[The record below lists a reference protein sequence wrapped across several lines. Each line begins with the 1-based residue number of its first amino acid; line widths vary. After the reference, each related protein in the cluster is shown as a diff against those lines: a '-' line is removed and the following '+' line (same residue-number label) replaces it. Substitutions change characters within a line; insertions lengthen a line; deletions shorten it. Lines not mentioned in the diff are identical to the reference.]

1 MGGGCLVVD
10 PPQGH
15 SVNRV
20 YALSDGNSFYCS
32 CERVFDPSLLGKP
45 VVVLSNN
52 DGCVVAR
59 TPEAK
64 AMGIPMGAPW
74 FEIRDSY
81 LKAGG
86 KVRSS
91 NYALYGDMSR
101 RVNAV
106 YERFADEVEV
116 YSIDESFLD
125 LSRSPD
131 PEGHARLMRDTVL
144 QWTGIPTCVGIGTT
158 RVLAKAANHLAKKRA
173 ELGGVCNL
181 VDPERRA
188 ALLATLA
195 IEDVWGIGCAL
206 SERLA
211 AHGVRTAADL
221 AAMPPKS
228 ARQIL
233 SVTGERI
240 ALELAGIHC
249 SALEVT
255 APAKKGMAVTRSFG
269 RPVTTLAEMEQAV
282 RTHAVRAGEK
292 LRRNGRATPHI
303 QVFYFTSRH
312 RSGPQRSVS
321 GIEHFPVATNDSL
334 ALSAAAGRI
343 ARRLWADGFVYAKA
357 GVLLEGLI
365 DPAHAVADLWHQP
378 DPRREDLMRAMDAV
392 NARFGRNALAPA
404 GVSYQKPWSLKQD
417 LRSPRWTT
425 RLDEVPM
432 VKA

>member
-1 MGGGCLVVD
+1 M
-10 PPQGH
+10 
-15 SVNRV
+15 NRV

-32 CERVFDPSLLGKP
+32 CERVFDPSLIDKP

-64 AMGIPMGAPW
+64 AMGIPMGVPW

-125 LSRSPD
+125 LSLAPD
-131 PEGHARLMRDTVL
+131 PEAHARIMRDTVL
-144 QWTGIPTCVGIGTT
+144 RWTGIPTCVGIGST
-158 RVLAKAANHLAKKRA
+158 RVLAKAANHLAKKRP
-173 ELGGVCNL
+173 ELEGVCDLTN
-181 VDPERRA
+181 PERRA
-188 ALLATLA
+188 ALLETLA
-195 IEDVWGIGCAL
+195 IEDVWGIGRAL
-206 SERLA
+206 SARLA
-211 AHGVRTAADL
+211 AHGVRNAAQL
-221 AAMPPKS
+221 AAIPPKS

-240 ALELAGIHC
+240 VLEMSGVHC

-255 APAKKGMAVTRSFG
+255 APAKKGIAVTRSFG
-269 RPVTTLAEMEQAV
+269 RPVTTLAEMEEAV

-292 LRRNGRATPHI
+292 LRRNGRAAPHI

-312 RSGPQRSVS
+312 RNTPQRSVG
-321 GIEHFPVATNDSL
+321 GIENFPVATNDSMAL
-334 ALSAAAGRI
+334 AAAAGRV
-343 ARRLWADGFVYAKA
+343 ARRLWEDGYIYAKA
-357 GVLLEGLI
+357 GVILEGLV
-365 DPAHAVADLWHQP
+365 DPADVVPDLWHTP
-378 DPRREDLMRAMDAV
+378 DPRSAELMRAMDAV
-392 NARFGRNALAPA
+392 NMRFGRNMLAPA
-404 GVSYQKPWSLKQD
+404 GVTYQRPWSLKQD

-425 RLDEVPM
+425 RLDEVPT
-432 VKA
+432 VNAR

>member
-1 MGGGCLVVD
+1 MR
-10 PPQGH
+10 
-15 SVNRV
+15 RV

-32 CERVFDPSLLGKP
+32 CERVFDPSLIDKP

-64 AMGIPMGAPW
+64 AMGVPMGVPW

-131 PEGHARLMRDTVL
+131 PEAHARVMRDTVL
-144 QWTGIPTCVGIGTT
+144 KWTGIPTCVGLGPT

-173 ELGGVCNL
+173 ELGGVCDL
-181 VDPERRA
+181 TDPERRA
-188 ALLATLA
+188 ALLATLN
-195 IEDVWGIGCAL
+195 IEDVWGIGRAL
-206 SERLA
+206 SARLT
-211 AHGVRTAADL
+211 AHGVRNAAQL

-240 ALELAGIHC
+240 VLELSGIHC
-249 SALEVT
+249 SALEVS
-255 APAKKGMAVTRSFG
+255 APAKKGIAVTRSFG
-269 RPVTTLAEMEQAV
+269 RPVTTLAEMEEAV

-292 LRRNGRATPHI
+292 LRRNGRAAPHI

-312 RSGPQRSVS
+312 RNAPQRSVA
-321 GIEHFPVATNDSL
+321 GIEHFPVATSDSM
-334 ALSAAAGRI
+334 ALAAAASRV
-343 ARRLWADGFVYAKA
+343 ARRLWADGFIYAKA
-357 GVLLEGLI
+357 GVMLEGLI
-365 DPAHAVADLWHQP
+365 DPADAVPDLWHTP
-378 DPRREDLMRAMDAV
+378 DPRRAELMRAMDAV
-392 NARFGRNALAPA
+392 NARYGRNMLAPA
-404 GVSYQKPWSLKQD
+404 GVTYQRPWSLKQD

-425 RLDEVPM
+425 RLDEVPT
-432 VKA
+432 VVAR

>member
-1 MGGGCLVVD
+1 
-10 PPQGH
+10 
-15 SVNRV
+15 VNRV

-32 CERVFDPSLLGKP
+32 CERVFDPSLIGKP

-64 AMGIPMGAPW
+64 AMGIPMGVPW

-131 PEGHARLMRDTVL
+131 PEAHARAMRDTVL
-144 QWTGIPTCVGIGTT
+144 KWTGIPTCVGLGPT

-173 ELGGVCNL
+173 EMGGVCDL
-181 VDPERRA
+181 TDPERRA
-188 ALLATLA
+188 ALLATLN
-195 IEDVWGIGCAL
+195 IEDVWGIGRAL
-206 SERLA
+206 SARLA
-211 AHGVRTAADL
+211 AHGVRNAAQL

-240 ALELAGIHC
+240 VLEMSGVHC
-249 SALEVT
+249 SALEVS
-255 APAKKGMAVTRSFG
+255 APAKKGIAVTRSFG
-269 RPVTTLAEMEQAV
+269 RPVTTLAEMEEAV

-292 LRRNGRATPHI
+292 LRRNGRAAPHI

-312 RSGPQRSVS
+312 RNAPQRSVA
-321 GIEHFPVATNDSL
+321 GIEHFPVATNDSMAL
-334 ALSAAAGRI
+334 AAAAGRV
-343 ARRLWADGFVYAKA
+343 ARRLWADGFIYAKA
-357 GVLLEGLI
+357 GVMLEGLI
-365 DPAHAVADLWHQP
+365 DPQDAVPDLWHTP
-378 DPRREDLMRAMDAV
+378 DPRRAELMRAMDAV
-392 NARFGRNALAPA
+392 NARYGRNMLAPA
-404 GVSYQKPWSLKQD
+404 GVTYQRPWSLKQD

-425 RLDEVPM
+425 RLDEVPA
-432 VKA
+432 VVAR

>member
-1 MGGGCLVVD
+1 M
-10 PPQGH
+10 
-15 SVNRV
+15 NRV

-32 CERVFDPSLLGKP
+32 CERVFDPSLIDKP

-64 AMGIPMGAPW
+64 AMGIPMGVPW

-106 YERFADEVEV
+106 YERFADEVEI

-125 LSRSPD
+125 LSQAPD
-131 PEGHARLMRDTVL
+131 PEAHARVIRDTVL
-144 QWTGIPTCVGIGTT
+144 QWTGIPTCVGLGPT

-173 ELGGVCNL
+173 EMDGVCDL
-181 VDPERRA
+181 TDPERRA
-188 ALLATLA
+188 TLLATLA
-195 IEDVWGIGCAL
+195 IDDVWGIGRAL
-206 SERLA
+206 SARLA
-211 AHGVRTAADL
+211 THGVRNAAQL

-240 ALELAGIHC
+240 ALELSGVHC
-249 SALEVT
+249 SALEIT
-255 APAKKGMAVTRSFG
+255 PPAKKGIAVTRSFG

-292 LRRNGRATPHI
+292 LRRNGRAAPHI

-312 RSGPQRSVS
+312 RNAPQRSVA
-321 GIEHFPVATNDSL
+321 GIEHFPVATSDSMAL
-334 ALSAAAGRI
+334 AAAAGRV
-343 ARRLWADGFVYAKA
+343 ARRIWADGFIYAKA
-357 GVLLEGLI
+357 GVMLEGLL
-365 DPAHAVADLWHQP
+365 DPADAVPDLWHTP
-378 DPRREDLMRAMDAV
+378 DPRRDELMRAMDAV
-392 NARFGRNALAPA
+392 NMRFGRNMLAPA
-404 GVSYQKPWSLKQD
+404 GVTYQRPWSLKQD

-425 RLDEVPM
+425 RLDEVPRVM
-432 VKA
+432 AR

>member
-1 MGGGCLVVD
+1 MVIDAAPATGM
-10 PPQGH
+10 
-15 SVNRV
+15 NRV

-32 CERVFDPSLLGKP
+32 CERVFDPSLIDKP

-64 AMGIPMGAPW
+64 AMGIPMGVPW
-74 FEIRDSY
+74 FEIRDNY

-131 PEGHARLMRDTVL
+131 PEAHARVMRDTVL
-144 QWTGIPTCVGIGTT
+144 KWTGIPTCVGLGPT

-173 ELGGVCNL
+173 ELGGVCDL
-181 VDPERRA
+181 TDPERRA
-188 ALLATLA
+188 ALLATLN
-195 IEDVWGIGCAL
+195 IEDVWGIGRAL
-206 SERLA
+206 SARLA
-211 AHGVRTAADL
+211 AHGVRNAAQL

-240 ALELAGIHC
+240 VLELSGIHC
-249 SALEVT
+249 SALEVS
-255 APAKKGMAVTRSFG
+255 APAKKGIAVTRSFG
-269 RPVTTLAEMEQAV
+269 RPVTTLAEMEEAV

-292 LRRNGRATPHI
+292 LRRNGRAAPHI

-312 RSGPQRSVS
+312 RNAPQRSVA
-321 GIEHFPVATNDSL
+321 GIEHFPVATSDSM
-334 ALSAAAGRI
+334 ALAAAASRV
-343 ARRLWADGFVYAKA
+343 ARRLWADGFIYAKA
-357 GVLLEGLI
+357 GVMLEGLI
-365 DPAHAVADLWHQP
+365 DPADAVPDLWHTP
-378 DPRREDLMRAMDAV
+378 DPRRAELMRAMDAV
-392 NARFGRNALAPA
+392 NMRYGRNMLAPA
-404 GVSYQKPWSLKQD
+404 GVAYQRSWSLKQD

-425 RLDEVPM
+425 RLDEVPT
-432 VKA
+432 VNAR

>member
-1 MGGGCLVVD
+1 M
-10 PPQGH
+10 
-15 SVNRV
+15 NRV

-32 CERVFDPSLLGKP
+32 CERVFDPSLIDKP

-64 AMGIPMGAPW
+64 AMGIPMGVPW

-106 YERFADEVEV
+106 YERFADEVEI

-125 LSRSPD
+125 LSLAPD
-131 PEGHARLMRDTVL
+131 PEAHARVMRDTVL
-144 QWTGIPTCVGIGTT
+144 QWTGIPTCVGLGPT

-173 ELGGVCNL
+173 EMGGVCDL
-181 VDPERRA
+181 TDPERRA

-195 IEDVWGIGCAL
+195 IEDVWGIGRAL
-206 SERLA
+206 SARLA
-211 AHGVRTAADL
+211 AHGVRNAAQL

-240 ALELAGIHC
+240 VLEMSGIHC
-249 SALEVT
+249 SALEVS
-255 APAKKGMAVTRSFG
+255 APAKKGIAVTRSFG
-269 RPVTTLAEMEQAV
+269 RPVTTLTEMEEAV

-292 LRRNGRATPHI
+292 LRRNGRAAPHI

-312 RSGPQRSVS
+312 RNAPQRSVS
-321 GIEHFPVATNDSL
+321 GIEHFPVATSDSMAL
-334 ALSAAAGRI
+334 AAAAGRV
-343 ARRLWADGFVYAKA
+343 ARRLWADGFIYAKA
-357 GVLLEGLI
+357 GVMLEGLI
-365 DPAHAVADLWHQP
+365 DPADAVPDLWHTP
-378 DPRREDLMRAMDAV
+378 DPRRAELMRAMDAV
-392 NARFGRNALAPA
+392 NARYGRNMLAPA
-404 GVSYQKPWSLKQD
+404 GVTYQRPWSLKQD

-425 RLDEVPM
+425 RLDEVPTVM
-432 VKA
+432 AR